1 MGVLSFPKAIPVLE
15 TKQLRLR
22 EITES
27 DLDAYYALY
36 SDERVLR
43 MWGTLRHQ
51 SAEDTRKLITYLRAQ
66 FESSTGIR
74 WGLELKSNGEFV
86 GDVGF
91 WRIVP
96 ERQRAEAGAKLAAD
110 HWSGGLM
117 SEALTAII
125 QCAFET
131 LGMHSVEANID
142 PTNRGALRMVEKVGF
157 VKEGHIREHT
167 YSPYEKRYLDTEL
180 FSIVKTTWKPHK
192 GLL

>member
-1 MGVLSFPKAIPVLE
+1 MGVHSFPKAIPVLE

-22 EITES
+22 EITER
-27 DLDAYYALY
+27 DLEAYYALY
-36 SDERVLR
+36 TDERVLR
-43 MWGTLRHQ
+43 MWGTMRHQ
-51 SAEDTRKLITYLRAQ
+51 SPEDTRKLIAYLGNQ
-66 FESSTGIR
+66 FETGTGIR
-74 WGLELKSNGEFV
+74 WGLELKSDGKFV

-96 ERQRAEAGAKLAAD
+96 ERKRAEAGAKLSAD

-142 PTNRGALRMVEKVGF
+142 PSNKGALRMVEKVGF
-157 VKEGHIREHT
+157 VKEG
-167 YSPYEKRYLDTEL
+167 Y
-180 FSIVKTTWKPHK
+180 
-192 GLL
+192 